1 MKMKV
6 SNQKLRG
13 SFLDILV
20 LVLACSIGSFASVS
34 ILVPN
39 GLSAGGL
46 AGLTR
51 ILQALI
57 PGLDYGF
64 TFYGIS
70 LVILVLAALILGM
83 REAKKL
89 VFMAFL
95 YPTVMVVFEKVNF
108 MLLEEE
114 DLVLAAI
121 YFGALSGACSGLI
134 FSRGYSICG
143 TDAIAKI
150 IKKKLAPGMNLSTI
164 LLYLDGGI
172 ILVSGIFYGRNIALY
187 ALISQFIFSKAVEI
201 ILFGMQ
207 AKVVRVE
214 ITTTEAAK
222 VSDYILHDLNRG
234 VTISTVVGA
243 YTMRSH
249 ENLMTYC
256 SPRESVLIRKY
267 LSQIDPKAFLSV
279 EKVEGVWGI
288 GNGFRDLNKEVD
300 E

>member
-1 MKMKV
+1 M
-6 SNQKLRG
+6 
-13 SFLDILV
+13 
-20 LVLACSIGSFASVS
+20 
-34 ILVPN
+34 
-39 GLSAGGL
+39 
-46 AGLTR
+46 
-51 ILQALI
+51 
-57 PGLDYGF
+57 
-64 TFYGIS
+64 
-70 LVILVLAALILGM
+70 LAALILGIQ
-83 REAKKL
+83 EAKKL

-172 ILVSGIFYGRNIALY
+172 ILISGIFYGRNIALY

-214 ITTTEAAK
+214 ITTTESAK

-279 EKVEGVWGI
+279 EKVEGVWGK
-288 GNGFRDLNKEVD
+288 GNGFRDLNKEV
-300 E
+300 EE

>member
-1 MKMKV
+1 MKMKL

-279 EKVEGVWGI
+279 EKVEGVWGK